1 MDINYSENQQ
11 KDKVFQLEKQ
21 DNKQVEL
28 IGQLKELVSNL
39 EKHTFQQLEED
50 INRGYGVFNKKLVM
64 LSSLSKIDE
73 GLRLIDEGIK
83 GLRGN
88 CDIHDS

>member
-1 MDINYSENQQ
+1 MDINYSVNQQ
-11 KDKVFQLEKQ
+11 KDKAFQLEKQ
-21 DNKQVEL
+21 ENKQAEL
-28 IGQLKELVSNL
+28 LGQLKDLVNNL

-83 GLRGN
+83 GLREN
-88 CDIHDS
+88 FEIQDS